1 MLRGAGI
8 LALILVWLAL
18 AGLGG
23 QSIGKLSEVQENDVA
38 AFLPEGAESTR
49 AAELG
54 AGFTDDSVLPALVVV
69 TADGGGALTEQQIGA
84 VQGWAAGLP
93 DLALG
98 EGEALAD
105 VLVSDPLAI
114 PSQDGEAVLVTLL
127 LDSALANQQ
136 LAEERVV
143 NVVVDAVRAADDS
156 LADAGL
162 VSQVTGAA
170 GSIADLVAAFAGIDG
185 LLLLVAL
192 SVVFVIL
199 VLVYRSPSL
208 PFTVLLTSLFGL
220 SAAAL
225 VVYELAKA
233 DVLVLNGQSQ
243 GILFILVVGA
253 ATDYSLLI
261 VARYREELRR
271 VQSPF
276 TAMGRALRASFEPI
290 AASAGTV
297 IAGLLTLLLSDLKS
311 NSSLGPVAA
320 IGVAS
325 AMLAAMT
332 LLPALLLVAGKRARF
347 IFWPRM
353 PHAAPVD
360 EQGRPQDETLEHL
373 EARTGVWG
381 KVSALIGR
389 RPRLV
394 WVGTAVALLAAAVWV
409 PTLKADGTS
418 DSDIFLT
425 EVESVAGG
433 EVLAEHFDAGG
444 SEPIEVFVPEADLA
458 DVVTALEGV
467 DGVASVTP
475 YTGASGRPGAPSEA
489 EPLVV
494 DGWVRIDAVTAVASE
509 SQEASEVVSAVR
521 TAVHAVTPDGLVG
534 GTAAERLDTQETS
547 ARDLQVIVP
556 SILLVI
562 LLVLILLLRSVVAPL
577 LIVAANL
584 LSFAATVGLG
594 ALAFNHLFGFP
605 GADASVPLYA
615 FVFLVALG
623 IDYSIFLMTRV
634 REEALGH
641 GTRHGV
647 RRGLA
652 VTGGVITSAGLV
664 LAATF
669 GALAVLPLLF
679 LVQLAFLV
687 ALGVIVDTFVV
698 RTLLVPGLVHDVGH
712 KVWWPWQRRVPRDG
726 AVAEAEPVDSAPT
739 AVGGGSL
746 AG

>member
-1 MLRGAGI
+1 VLRGAGI

>member
-69 TADGGGALTEQQIGA
+69 RASGEEPLSDQQLGTI
-84 VQGWAAGLP
+84 QGWAAGLG
-93 DLALG
+93 AL
-98 EGEALAD
+98 ELAD
-105 VLVSDPLAI
+105 GRTVADLLVADPFAV
-114 PSQDGEAVLVTLL
+114 PSEDGRAALVTVA
-127 LDSALANQQ
+127 LDSALASAQIG
-136 LAEERVV
+136 EERAV
-143 NVVVDAVRAADDS
+143 NGVVDVLRDADDD

-162 VSQVTGAA
+162 ESWVAGPA
-170 GSIADLVAAFAGIDG
+170 GSIADLVAAFGGIDTI
-185 LLLLVAL
+185 LLLVAL
-192 SVVFVIL
+192 AVVFVIL

-220 SAAAL
+220 AAAAL

-276 TAMGRALRASFEPI
+276 TAMGRAMRASFEPI

-332 LLPALLLVAGKRARF
+332 LLPALLLVAGRRARF

-353 PHAAPVD
+353 PHAVPVD

-409 PTLKADGTS
+409 PTLQADGTS

-433 EVLAEHFDAGG
+433 EVLAAHFDAGG

-458 DVVTALEGV
+458 DAVAALEGV
-467 DGVASVTP
+467 EGVASVTP
-475 YTGASGRPGAPSEA
+475 YTGANGAPGAPSEEA
-489 EPLVV
+489 PRVV
-494 DGWVRIDAVTAVASE
+494 DGWVRVDAVTAVSSE
-509 SQEASEVVSAVR
+509 SQQASEVVSAVR
-521 TAVHAVTPDGLVG
+521 TAVHEVSPDGLVG

-634 REEALGH
+634 REETLRH

-698 RTLLVPGLVHDVGH
+698 RTLLVPGLVHDVGRAS
-712 KVWWPWQRRVPRDG
+712 WWPWLRRIPAD
-726 AVAEAEPVDSAPT
+726 AAPAEAEPARKVA
-739 AVGGGSL
+739 A
-746 AG
+746 A